1 MTKLSSSLL
10 LLFSALFSFSTV
22 SLSSAYG
29 WGDGC
34 FPLGNVTYPSFSNF
48 TSATIS
54 SFYGQPF
61 LNAAATQL
69 VEAAIR
75 GGTAIN
81 MEKCL
86 WILDSEIPPNG
97 TMVIESNSSL
107 GIQVMGF
114 CTTMNSSDCAAV
126 AVFHGK
132 QCSSAR
138 FGCSEYQYEIPTT
151 YKSFYS
157 SCWSADCS
165 NLSPN
170 YPRCVLD
177 LGIPRCTKKKS
188 WAVSILN
195 TAASRMVASLML
207 LQLATMG

>member
-75 GGTAIN
+75 GGKAIN

-97 TMVIESNSSL
+97 TMVIESNTSL

-114 CTTMNSSDCAAV
+114 CTTMNSSDCAVV

-132 QCSSAR
+132 QCSSA
-138 FGCSEYQYEIPTT
+138 
-151 YKSFYS
+151 SFDCQPFSPYTKAS
-157 SCWSADCS
+157 APCWSADCS

-170 YPRCVLD
+170 YPNCVLEA
-177 LGIPRCTKKKS
+177 GTPQCPKS
-188 WAVSILN
+188 RAVSMPK
-195 TAASRMVASLML
+195 TATFWMVAGWML
-207 LQLATMG
+207 LQLVIMC

>member
-1 MTKLSSSLL
+1 MAKLSSRSLL
-10 LLFSALFSFSTV
+10 VLLCSLFSNSAGCG
-22 SLSSAYG
+22 SS
-29 WGDGC
+29 WGSSCIDSEKMN
-34 FPLGNVTYPSFSNF
+34 FPSFSNF
-48 TSATIS
+48 VSEMNSSSYGLRFLGASATR
-54 SFYGQPF
+54 
-61 LNAAATQL
+61 L
-69 VEAAIR
+69 VKAAISA
-75 GGTAIN
+75 GHDIN
-81 MEKCL
+81 IQKCL
-86 WILDSEIPPNG
+86 WVLDCEIPRNG
-97 TMVIESNSSL
+97 IMVMESNSSL
-107 GIQVMGF
+107 GIQIMRF
-114 CTTMNSSDCAAV
+114 CVTMNPSRCAAV
-126 AVFHGK
+126 AAFHGK